1 MTFSPY
7 QHQDPRQIS
16 LQRQIE
22 QSRQEGDIRRLQR
35 LELQWVHRY
44 GVASLPGAA
53 QTMIQS
59 EVPQDNPELP
69 PIEVSQD
76 EVDRILGLGQ
86 AGAELKEQEP
96 LELKEQEPLELKEQ
110 EPLELKEQEPLELK
124 EQEPLELK
132 EQEPLELKE
141 QEPLEL
147 KEQEPLEL
155 KEQEPLELKEQEPL
169 ELKEQEPLELKE
181 QEPLELKEQEHSVP
195 ASVVPVPIAGPHR
208 LRRWLKPLPLPESH
222 KAS

>member
-86 AGAELKEQEP
+86 TGADLKEQEP
-96 LELKEQEPLELKEQ
+96 LELKEQEPLELKE
-110 EPLELKEQEPLELK
+110 
-124 EQEPLELK
+124 
-132 EQEPLELKE
+132 
-141 QEPLEL
+141 
-147 KEQEPLEL
+147 
-155 KEQEPLELKEQEPL
+155 
-169 ELKEQEPLELKE
+169 
-181 QEPLELKEQEHSVP
+181 
-195 ASVVPVPIAGPHR
+195 
-208 LRRWLKPLPLPESH
+208 
-222 KAS
+222 

>member
-86 AGAELKEQEP
+86 TGADLKEQEP

-110 EPLELKEQEPLELK
+110 EPLK
-124 EQEPLELK
+124 
-132 EQEPLELKE
+132 
-141 QEPLEL
+141 
-147 KEQEPLEL
+147 
-155 KEQEPLELKEQEPL
+155 
-169 ELKEQEPLELKE
+169 LKE

-195 ASVVPVPIAGPHR
+195 ASVVPVPIASPHR

>member
-44 GVASLPGAA
+44 GVASLPGAD

-86 AGAELKEQEP
+86 TGAD
-96 LELKEQEPLELKEQ
+96 
-110 EPLELKEQEPLELK
+110 
-124 EQEPLELK
+124 
-132 EQEPLELKE
+132 
-141 QEPLEL
+141 
-147 KEQEPLEL
+147 
-155 KEQEPLELKEQEPL
+155 
-169 ELKEQEPLELKE
+169 LKEQEPLELKE

>member
-44 GVASLPGAA
+44 GVASLPGAD

-96 LELKEQEPLELKEQ
+96 LELKEQER
-110 EPLELKEQEPLELK
+110 
-124 EQEPLELK
+124 
-132 EQEPLELKE
+132 
-141 QEPLEL
+141 
-147 KEQEPLEL
+147 
-155 KEQEPLELKEQEPL
+155 
-169 ELKEQEPLELKE
+169 
-181 QEPLELKEQEHSVP
+181 SVP

>member
-44 GVASLPGAA
+44 GVASLPGAD

-86 AGAELKEQEP
+86 TGAD
-96 LELKEQEPLELKEQ
+96 
-110 EPLELKEQEPLELK
+110 
-124 EQEPLELK
+124 
-132 EQEPLELKE
+132 
-141 QEPLEL
+141 
-147 KEQEPLEL
+147 
-155 KEQEPLELKEQEPL
+155 
-169 ELKEQEPLELKE
+169 LKEQEPLELKE

-195 ASVVPVPIAGPHR
+195 ASVVPVPIASPHR

>member
-44 GVASLPGAA
+44 GVASLPGAD

-86 AGAELKEQEP
+86 TGAD
-96 LELKEQEPLELKEQ
+96 
-110 EPLELKEQEPLELK
+110 
-124 EQEPLELK
+124 
-132 EQEPLELKE
+132 
-141 QEPLEL
+141 
-147 KEQEPLEL
+147 
-155 KEQEPLELKEQEPL
+155 LKEQEPL

>member
-86 AGAELKEQEP
+86 TGAD
-96 LELKEQEPLELKEQ
+96 
-110 EPLELKEQEPLELK
+110 
-124 EQEPLELK
+124 
-132 EQEPLELKE
+132 
-141 QEPLEL
+141 
-147 KEQEPLEL
+147 
-155 KEQEPLELKEQEPL
+155 
-169 ELKEQEPLELKE
+169 LKEQEPLELKE

-195 ASVVPVPIAGPHR
+195 ASVVPVPIASPHR

>member
-86 AGAELKEQEP
+86 TGAD
-96 LELKEQEPLELKEQ
+96 
-110 EPLELKEQEPLELK
+110 
-124 EQEPLELK
+124 
-132 EQEPLELKE
+132 
-141 QEPLEL
+141 
-147 KEQEPLEL
+147 
-155 KEQEPLELKEQEPL
+155 LKEQEPL

-195 ASVVPVPIAGPHR
+195 ASVVPVPIASPHR

>member
-44 GVASLPGAA
+44 GVASLPGAP

-86 AGAELKEQEP
+86 TGAD
-96 LELKEQEPLELKEQ
+96 
-110 EPLELKEQEPLELK
+110 
-124 EQEPLELK
+124 
-132 EQEPLELKE
+132 
-141 QEPLEL
+141 
-147 KEQEPLEL
+147 
-155 KEQEPLELKEQEPL
+155 
-169 ELKEQEPLELKE
+169 LKE

-195 ASVVPVPIAGPHR
+195 ASVVPVPIASPHR
-208 LRRWLKPLPLPESH
+208 LRRWLKPLHLPESH

>member
-44 GVASLPGAA
+44 GVASLPGAD

-59 EVPQDNPELP
+59 EVPQDNSELP

-86 AGAELKEQEP
+86 TGAELKEQEP

-110 EPLELKEQEPLELK
+110 A
-124 EQEPLELK
+124 
-132 EQEPLELKE
+132 
-141 QEPLEL
+141 
-147 KEQEPLEL
+147 
-155 KEQEPLELKEQEPL
+155 
-169 ELKEQEPLELKE
+169 
-181 QEPLELKEQEHSVP
+181 HSVP
-195 ASVVPVPIAGPHR
+195 ASVVPVPIASPHR